1 MAGSVRFE
9 SSSASPEDLP
19 FSGGYPNGQRGN
31 YSFDRSGSFREGSEG
46 RIFGSAS
53 SMSRGIATSTGDA
66 PLMLQCLPLDPI
78 TMGDPKNSR
87 LGEIRRV
94 LGISFG
100 TTAEDNSFG
109 AAAHSKPPPPVATED
124 LKRFKLSVS
133 DSISK
138 ARGRVRRLEESIHK
152 LTKYCESSNSKKQ
165 QRNEMLTNERSGG
178 LNLLKVG
185 TLMQRNSSDLL
196 TQRLE
201 DRTKNIVL
209 NKRVRSSVA
218 ETRAEGRTNIPARQP
233 HSMVKDRDM
242 LKDGGEV
249 SDLVEEK
256 IRRLPAGGEGWD
268 KKMKRKRSVGT
279 VFTRPVDSDGELKRV
294 MHHKLN
300 NESGLPPCDAQS
312 FRSGSSGGANGI
324 NKSDNTSLPAGSNVR
339 SIPKNDLEKVTLSRD
354 PMAGS
359 TKERIKGTN
368 KLNIREDNHI
378 VSPGPFTKGKA
389 SRAPRTGPVMAANSS
404 PNIPRPSGADGW
416 EQPPSINKVNSVGGV
431 NNRKRPM
438 PAGSSS
444 PPMAQWVGQRPQK
457 MSRTRRA
464 NLVSPVSN
472 LDEGQMSSEGC
483 TTDLGA
489 RITMGTNGSLT
500 ARCVANGTQQFRVKQ
515 ENVTSPARL
524 SEIEDSGAVENRE
537 SRLKEKG
544 IASNEVEERATT
556 AAQSVGPSV
565 LLTKK
570 NKILIKE
577 ESVDGVQRQ
586 GRSGRGSSYSR
597 TSISPMRE
605 KLENQS
611 LSKPLKSTR
620 PGSDKSGSKSGR
632 PPIKKLSERK
642 VFSRLVHTSIS
653 GSPDFS
659 GELEDDREDLLAAA
673 NFACNS
679 SYLACSGSFWKK
691 MEPLFASVS
700 LEDISNLKQQL
711 KSTDEYHESLSQICD
726 RGNDV
731 MGDLVHGEDFLPYT
745 LVSGEKERSL
755 LDQFQAKGPAR
766 ILDLGDQIQA
776 NGDFVGRLD
785 SDSKNEDTP
794 LYQRVLSALIAED
807 ETEEFEENSG
817 GRYTYSRDDF
827 PGSTCLLIDAESRK
841 RDRIQF
847 EYDSMLGQ
855 VQKQCSFDGLSCN
868 GDTTFN
874 RGRSIENVYNDDF
887 SNGGSGLMHGETRI
901 FSEFSENAGNGT
913 RAAVHTSAS
922 SISSLDCQYE
932 QMCLRDKL
940 MLELQSIGLYLES
953 VPDLADQEDETI
965 NQDIVELQ
973 KAHLQQVGK
982 KKEHLNKILKAIEE
996 AKEREE
1002 RDLEQVAMNR
1012 LVELAYKKKLATRG
1026 SSASKSGVAKVSK
1039 QVAMAFMKRTLAR
1052 CRKFEETGKSCFT
1065 EPAIRD
1071 VIFATPPRANDAEST
1086 KSHGLVSRSMPPKTV
1101 KSHIVPLSSG
1111 SVPGRA
1117 EQRDLHEDKFDGG
1130 SFDAFRTRTLSN
1142 DQDFIKTGPIFNRGR
1157 KKEVLLDDVGGSAS
1171 LRAASALGNT
1181 SVGGAKGKRSE
1192 RERDKDM
1199 AIRNSAAKSGRAS
1212 MGNAKGERKMK
1223 SKPKQKIAQL
1233 STSGNGFSD
1242 KFAEATPSP
1251 HSSANISKEGNNG
1264 INKKTEGEEVKEPFD
1279 IMEQLGEHQ
1288 DLSNFLSNLNEDE
1301 ELGDNDLMGLEIP
1314 MDDLSELNMF

>member
-1 MAGSVRFE
+1 MAGSLRFE
-9 SSSASPEDLP
+9 SSSASPEDLA

-46 RIFGSAS
+46 RMYGSAS
-53 SMSRGIATSTGDA
+53 SMSRGIVTSTGDVSSV
-66 PLMLQCLPLDPI
+66 LQCLTLDPI
-78 TMGDPKNSR
+78 TMGDQKFTR
-87 LGEIRRV
+87 LGELRRV

-100 TTAEDNSFG
+100 TTSEDNSFG
-109 AAAHSKPPPPVATED
+109 AAHSKPTPPVASEE
-124 LKRFKLSVS
+124 LKRFKSSVS
-133 DSISK
+133 DSINK
-138 ARGRVRRLEESIHK
+138 ARVRVKRLEESIHK
-152 LTKYCESSNSKKQ
+152 LAKYSEASNSKKQ

-178 LNLLKVG
+178 SNLLKMG
-185 TLMQRNSSDLL
+185 TLMQRNSPDLL

-218 ETRAEGRTNIPARQP
+218 ETRAEGRSNIPARQP
-233 HSMVKDRDM
+233 LSMVKDRDM

-279 VFTRPVDSDGELKRV
+279 VLTRPVDNDGELKRV

-300 NESGLPPCDAQS
+300 NEPGLPPCDVQS
-312 FRSGSSGGANGI
+312 FRSGSSSGANGI

-339 SIPKNDLEKVTLSRD
+339 SIPKNDLEKVTVSRD
-354 PMAGS
+354 LMAGS

-368 KLNIREDNHI
+368 KLNIREDSHI
-378 VSPGPFTKGKA
+378 VSPGLFTKGKA

-416 EQPPSINKVNSVGGV
+416 EQSSSINKVNSVGGA

-457 MSRTRRA
+457 ISRTRRA

-472 LDEGQMSSEGC
+472 LDEGQISSEGC
-483 TTDLGA
+483 SPDLGA
-489 RITMGTNGSLT
+489 RTTSMGTNGLLT
-500 ARCVANGTQQFRVKQ
+500 SRGVANGTQQFRVKQ
-515 ENVTSPARL
+515 ENVSSPARL
-524 SEIEDSGAVENRE
+524 SEFEESGAGENRE

-544 IASNEVEERATT
+544 IGSNEVEERATPS
-556 AAQSVGPSV
+556 AQSVGPSV

-570 NKILIKE
+570 NKILTRE
-577 ESVDGVQRQ
+577 ESVEGVQRQ

-605 KLENQS
+605 KFENQS
-611 LSKPLKSTR
+611 SSKPLKSTR

-632 PPIKKLSERK
+632 PPLKKLSERK
-642 VFSRLVHTSIS
+642 VFTRVIHTPVS
-653 GSPDFS
+653 GSPDFT
-659 GELEDDREDLLAAA
+659 GELEDDREELLAAA
-673 NFACNS
+673 DFACKS

-691 MEPLFASVS
+691 MEPLFASIS

-711 KSTDEYHESLSQICD
+711 KSTDEYHESLYQMCD
-726 RGNDV
+726 RGSDV
-731 MGDLVHGEDFLPYT
+731 LGDLVHGEEFLPHT
-745 LVSGEKERSL
+745 LVSGEKERNLPDQIQSKGL
-755 LDQFQAKGPAR
+755 LDLANQV
-766 ILDLGDQIQA
+766 QA

-785 SDSKNEDTP
+785 SERKNEDTP
-794 LYQRVLSALIAED
+794 LYQRILSALIAED
-807 ETEEFEENSG
+807 ENEEFEENG
-817 GRYTYSRDDF
+817 GGIYNYCRDDS
-827 PGSTCLLIDAESRK
+827 PVDTCLLIDAESRK

-855 VQKQCSFDGLSCN
+855 VQKQCLLSCN

-874 RGRSIENVYNDDF
+874 GGRSIQNMYNDDF

-901 FSEFSENAGNGT
+901 FSEFSENGGNGP
-913 RAAVHTSAS
+913 RAVHTDAS
-922 SISSLDCQYE
+922 SISSPDCQYE
-932 QMCLRDKL
+932 HMCLKDKL

-953 VPDLADQEDETI
+953 LPDLADREDETI

-973 KAHLQQVGK
+973 KAHHQQVVK
-982 KKEHLNKILKAIEE
+982 KKEHLNKVLKAIEE
-996 AKEREE
+996 VKEREG

-1026 SSASKSGVAKVSK
+1026 SSASKSGVTKVSK
-1039 QVAMAFMKRTLAR
+1039 PVAMAFMKRTLAR

-1071 VIFATPPRANDAEST
+1071 VIFAAPPRGNDAEST
-1086 KSHGLVSRSMPPKTV
+1086 KSLGLVFRRSV
-1101 KSHIVPLSSG
+1101 S
-1111 SVPGRA
+1111 GRA
-1117 EQRDLHEDKFDGG
+1117 EQHNLHEDKFDRG
-1130 SFDAFRTRTLSN
+1130 SFDAFETRTLPN
-1142 DQDFIKTGPIFNRGR
+1142 DQDFVKTGPIFNRGR

-1171 LRAASALGNT
+1171 LRAASAHVNT
-1181 SVGGAKGKRSE
+1181 LMGGAKGKRSE
-1192 RERDKDM
+1192 RERGKDI
-1199 AIRNSAAKSGRAS
+1199 AIRNSAAKSGRGS
-1212 MGNAKGERKMK
+1212 IGNSKGERKMK
-1223 SKPKQKIAQL
+1223 SKPKQKTVQV

-1242 KFAEATPSP
+1242 KFTDRNHSP
-1251 HSSANISKEGNNG
+1251 HSSANNSKEVDNIGM
-1264 INKKTEGEEVKEPFD
+1264 NKKTEGEEVKEPFD
-1279 IMEQLGEHQ
+1279 LMEQLGEHQ
-1288 DLSNFLSNLNEDE
+1288 DLSNFLSSVNDE

-1314 MDDLSELNMF
+1314 MDDLSDLNMF

>member
-1 MAGSVRFE
+1 
-9 SSSASPEDLP
+9 
-19 FSGGYPNGQRGN
+19 
-31 YSFDRSGSFREGSEG
+31 
-46 RIFGSAS
+46 
-53 SMSRGIATSTGDA
+53 
-66 PLMLQCLPLDPI
+66 
-78 TMGDPKNSR
+78 
-87 LGEIRRV
+87 
-94 LGISFG
+94 
-100 TTAEDNSFG
+100 
-109 AAAHSKPPPPVATED
+109 
-124 LKRFKLSVS
+124 
-133 DSISK
+133 
-138 ARGRVRRLEESIHK
+138 
-152 LTKYCESSNSKKQ
+152 
-165 QRNEMLTNERSGG
+165 
-178 LNLLKVG
+178 
-185 TLMQRNSSDLL
+185 
-196 TQRLE
+196 
-201 DRTKNIVL
+201 
-209 NKRVRSSVA
+209 
-218 ETRAEGRTNIPARQP
+218 
-233 HSMVKDRDM
+233 
-242 LKDGGEV
+242 
-249 SDLVEEK
+249 
-256 IRRLPAGGEGWD
+256 
-268 KKMKRKRSVGT
+268 
-279 VFTRPVDSDGELKRV
+279 

-300 NESGLPPCDAQS
+300 NEPGLPPCDAQS
-312 FRSGSSGGANGI
+312 FRSSSSGANGI

-368 KLNIREDNHI
+368 KLNI
-378 VSPGPFTKGKA
+378 P
-389 SRAPRTGPVMAANSS
+389 NSS

-416 EQPPSINKVNSVGGV
+416 EQPPSINKVNSVGGA

-500 ARCVANGTQQFRVKQ
+500 ARGVANGTQQFRVKQ

-524 SEIEDSGAVENRE
+524 SEIEESGAGENRE

-544 IASNEVEERATT
+544 IVSNEVEERATS
-556 AAQSVGPSV
+556 AAQSVGSSV
-565 LLTKK
+565 LLAKK

-597 TSISPMRE
+597 TSISPLRE

-611 LSKPLKSTR
+611 SSKPLKSTR

-642 VFSRLVHTSIS
+642 VFSRVVHTSIN

-659 GELEDDREDLLAAA
+659 GELEDDHEDILAAA

-700 LEDISNLKQQL
+700 LEDISNLKQQ
-711 KSTDEYHESLSQICD
+711 
-726 RGNDV
+726 
-731 MGDLVHGEDFLPYT
+731 GDLVHGEDFLPYT

-755 LDQFQAKGPAR
+755 LDQFQEKGPAR
-766 ILDLGDQIQA
+766 MLDLGDQIQA

-827 PGSTCLLIDAESRK
+827 PGSTSLLIDAESRK
-841 RDRIQF
+841 RDRIQ
-847 EYDSMLGQ
+847 YDSMLGQ

-868 GDTTFN
+868 GNTTFN
-874 RGRSIENVYNDDF
+874 RGRSIQNVYNDDF

-940 MLELQSIGLYLES
+940 MSELQSIGLYLES

-1052 CRKFEETGKSCFT
+1052 CLKFEETGKSCFT

-1086 KSHGLVSRSMPPKTV
+1086 KSHGLVSRS
-1101 KSHIVPLSSG
+1101 
-1111 SVPGRA
+1111 SVPVRA
-1117 EQRDLHEDKFDGG
+1117 EQRDLHEDKFDRG

-1157 KKEVLLDDVGGSAS
+1157 KKEVLLDDVLVAV
-1171 LRAASALGNT
+1171 L
-1181 SVGGAKGKRSE
+1181 
-1192 RERDKDM
+1192 
-1199 AIRNSAAKSGRAS
+1199 
-1212 MGNAKGERKMK
+1212 
-1223 SKPKQKIAQL
+1223 P
-1233 STSGNGFSD
+1233 
-1242 KFAEATPSP
+1242 
-1251 HSSANISKEGNNG
+1251 
-1264 INKKTEGEEVKEPFD
+1264 
-1279 IMEQLGEHQ
+1279 
-1288 DLSNFLSNLNEDE
+1288 
-1301 ELGDNDLMGLEIP
+1301 
-1314 MDDLSELNMF
+1314 

>member
-53 SMSRGIATSTGDA
+53 SMSRGISTSTGDA
-66 PLMLQCLPLDPI
+66 PLVLQCLPLDPI
-78 TMGDPKNSR
+78 TMGDQKYPR
-87 LGEIRRV
+87 LLGEIRRV

-100 TTAEDNSFG
+100 TTVEDNSFG
-109 AAAHSKPPPPVATED
+109 AAHSKPPPPVATED
-124 LKRFKLSVS
+124 LKRFKSSVS
-133 DSISK
+133 DSIIK
-138 ARGRVRRLEESIHK
+138 ARGRVKRLEDSIHK

-178 LNLLKVG
+178 LNLLKG
-185 TLMQRNSSDLL
+185 TLMQRNSPDLL

-242 LKDGGEV
+242 LKDGGDV

-279 VFTRPVDSDGELKRV
+279 VFTRPVDNDGELKRV

-300 NESGLPPCDAQS
+300 NEPGLPPCDAQS
-312 FRSGSSGGANGI
+312 FRSSSSGANGI

-416 EQPPSINKVNSVGGV
+416 EQPPSINKVNSVGGA

-500 ARCVANGTQQFRVKQ
+500 ARGVANGTQQFRVKQ

-524 SEIEDSGAVENRE
+524 SEIEESGAGENRE

-544 IASNEVEERATT
+544 IVSNEVEERATS
-556 AAQSVGPSV
+556 AAQSVGSSV
-565 LLTKK
+565 LLAKK

-597 TSISPMRE
+597 TSISPLRE

-611 LSKPLKSTR
+611 SSKPLKSTR

-642 VFSRLVHTSIS
+642 VFSRVVHTSIN

-659 GELEDDREDLLAAA
+659 GELEDDHEDILAAA

-755 LDQFQAKGPAR
+755 LDQFQEKGPAR
-766 ILDLGDQIQA
+766 MLDLGDQIQA

-827 PGSTCLLIDAESRK
+827 PGSTSLLIDAESRK
-841 RDRIQF
+841 RDRIQ
-847 EYDSMLGQ
+847 YDSMLGQ

-868 GDTTFN
+868 GNTTFN
-874 RGRSIENVYNDDF
+874 RGRSIQNVYNDDF

-940 MLELQSIGLYLES
+940 MSELQSIGLYLES

-1052 CRKFEETGKSCFT
+1052 CLKFEETGKSCFT

-1086 KSHGLVSRSMPPKTV
+1086 KSHGLVSRS
-1101 KSHIVPLSSG
+1101 
-1111 SVPGRA
+1111 SVPVRA
-1117 EQRDLHEDKFDGG
+1117 EQRDLHEDKFDRG

-1171 LRAASALGNT
+1171 LRAASAIGNT
-1181 SVGGAKGKRSE
+1181 SIGGAKGKRSE

-1199 AIRNSAAKSGRAS
+1199 AIRNSAAKPGRAS

-1242 KFAEATPSP
+1242 KFAEATPSL
-1251 HSSANISKEGNNG
+1251 HSSANISKEVVNNG
-1264 INKKTEGEEVKEPFD
+1264 VNKKTDGEEVKEPFD